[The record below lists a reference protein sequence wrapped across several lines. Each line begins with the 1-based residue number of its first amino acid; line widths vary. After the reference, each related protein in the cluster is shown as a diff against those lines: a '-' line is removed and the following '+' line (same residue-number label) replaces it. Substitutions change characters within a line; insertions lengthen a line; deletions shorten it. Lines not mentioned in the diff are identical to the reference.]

1 MPDHPIPGHPLPF
14 PGGIMYLIFIALVFL
29 SCGMGRHSTAGGQP
43 LSLEALHAACGLPAP
58 CDAGAPWEGRVVAIA
73 AQVDPRNIFD
83 QRQYPQLPY
92 EKFKLVDGQGRAVEV
107 WPQAGDNRPIFDKLA
122 ARPSD
127 RIVVRG
133 RLAVVKMPIMGKCL
147 QGVKV
152 LIDAADQIEYQ
163 SN

>member
-1 MPDHPIPGHPLPF
+1 MPDHPIAGNLPF
-14 PGGIMYLIFIALVFL
+14 AGGMMYIIFIAMLL
-29 SCGMGRHSTAGGQP
+29 MACGMGRPSTAGSQP
-43 LSLEALHAACGLPAP
+43 LTLEALYIQCGLPAP
-58 CDAGAPWEGRVVAIA
+58 CDDPTPWEGRLVTIA
-73 AQVDPRNIFD
+73 AQVDPKNIFD

-122 ARPSD
+122 VRPSD
-127 RIVVRG
+127 HVIVRG

-152 LIDAADQIEYQ
+152 LIDAADQIQYQ
-163 SN
+163 PK